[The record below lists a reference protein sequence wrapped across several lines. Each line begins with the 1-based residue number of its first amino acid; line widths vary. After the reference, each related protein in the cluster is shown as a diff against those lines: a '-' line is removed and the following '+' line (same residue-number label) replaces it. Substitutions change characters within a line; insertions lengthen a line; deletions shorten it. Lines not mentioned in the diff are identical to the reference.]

1 MRIHLE
7 ASRWRHCFVQF
18 SNFVPQI
25 NSSYGRNKLTPLPLD
40 RLNITLFKFSIL
52 KNVYFSVVYSYL
64 QYGVTTW
71 GNSAAKYVNKIQT
84 QQNYIVKIMTKS
96 SFYKT
101 KLKPLYL
108 KLKLLNMSNITK
120 LETIKFM
127 YKLRNKLLPKCLQNF
142 FEQPAKLHSH
152 STRFASGNN
161 YSINRFNKSK
171 SQCSI
176 RYQGPVLWNDLPTKI
191 KYCARKNNHSFTKNV
206 KEFLH
211 ANQ

>member
-1 MRIHLE
+1 M
-7 ASRWRHCFVQF
+7 
-18 SNFVPQI
+18 
-25 NSSYGRNKLTPLPLD
+25 
-40 RLNITLFKFSIL
+40 
-52 KNVYFSVVYSYL
+52 
-64 QYGVTTW
+64 TTW

-84 QQNYIVKIMTKS
+84 QQNCIVKIMTKS

-127 YKLRNKLLPKCLQNF
+127 YKLHNKLLPKCLQNF
-142 FEQPAKLHSH
+142 FEQPANLHSY

-161 YSINRFNKSK
+161 YSIIRFNKSK

-176 RYQGPVLWNDLPTKI
+176 RYQGPVLWNDLPAKI
-191 KYCARKNNHSFTKNV
+191 TYCARKNKHSFIKNV